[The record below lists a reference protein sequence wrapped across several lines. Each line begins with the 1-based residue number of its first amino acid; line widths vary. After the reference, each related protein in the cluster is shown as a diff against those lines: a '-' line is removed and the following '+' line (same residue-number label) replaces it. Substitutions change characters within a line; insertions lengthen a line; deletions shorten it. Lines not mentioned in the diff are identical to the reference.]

1 MKTHLVRQ
9 HGENYADNKESVYTN
24 VSIDTAS
31 TSKNMQDNFMAFKD
45 FFQRQ
50 LSHNLARSK
59 VIMASVARF
68 IAKDLRP
75 YSVIES
81 DGFRDVVIR

>member
-1 MKTHLVRQ
+1 MKILVRLALAIK
-9 HGENYADNKESVYTN
+9 H
-24 VSIDTAS
+24 
-31 TSKNMQDNFMAFKD
+31 
-45 FFQRQ
+45 FFQPQ
-50 LSHNLARSK
+50 FSHNLARSK